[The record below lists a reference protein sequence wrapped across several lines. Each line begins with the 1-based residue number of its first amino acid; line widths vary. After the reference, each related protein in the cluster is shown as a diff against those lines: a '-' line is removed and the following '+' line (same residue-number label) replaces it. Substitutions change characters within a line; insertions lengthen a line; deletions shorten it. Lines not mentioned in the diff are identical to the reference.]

1 MRSSCLVA
9 IGLGLALCSGSGIA
23 GPQIY
28 RCGPDGRI
36 YQQAPCVEGKA
47 IDASDPRTPEQRAA
61 AQAVAASEARRAA
74 QFDRDNAPASA
85 PEGRK
90 AKPPKAPKAPDA
102 AASAA
107 DSAASSPKK
116 DKRQD
121 PSQPL
126 KVRLPAKPKAAA
138 SAASS

>member
-1 MRSSCLVA
+1 MRSLW
-9 IGLGLALCSGSGIA
+9 LAAAVLTFHAAALAQS
-23 GPQIY
+23 IY

-36 YQQAPCVEGKA
+36 YQQAPCADGRP

-61 AQAVAASEARRAA
+61 AQAVAAGEARRAA

-90 AKPPKAPKAPDA
+90 AKPPKAPPA
-102 AASAA
+102 AAGHPASAPT
-107 DSAASSPKK
+107 SEKPAA
-116 DKRQD
+116 RD
-121 PSQPL
+121 PSRPL
-126 KVRLPAKPKAAA
+126 TVRLPAKPKAAA